1 MDTETEIQSQLEVL
15 LARIEQLE
23 QRVEILEKEK
33 SSGRIATTTL
43 ADGGATISG
52 GVTPSAVAGDAMI
65 EGIRAAFAQIGE
77 GDAGAV
83 RQQLAKN
90 PQFAGITRSDVN
102 KALYAHK
109 DIFTIARQE
118 GMKPIW
124 KLLA

>member
-1 MDTETEIQSQLEVL
+1 MDTEIEIQSQLEVL

-33 SSGRIATTTL
+33 AGGRVATTTITNPEV
-43 ADGGATISG
+43 AASGGA
-52 GVTPSAVAGDAMI
+52 TPSAVAGDEMI
-65 EGIRAAFAQIGE
+65 EGIRATLVQIGE